1 MIRMCM
7 IRMCMISMCMIRM
20 CMIRMCMICMCMIHM
35 CMIRM
40 CTSAST
46 FERYVLYEHILVF
59 DNDGTQPYCRP
70 QISWWCIGQSSFTQK
85 AQSWQRSAKVNTFQ
99 CVDAFACVHIYAYF
113 IHTYLHTCAHTRS
126 HTVHT
131 LIHYL
136 LLHHNIHQTLEHVQR
151 VDNSPPVQSTSPV
164 QGL

>member
-7 IRMCMISMCMIRM
+7 IRMCMIRM
-20 CMIRMCMICMCMIHM
+20 CIIC
-35 CMIRM
+35 M

-46 FERYVLYEHILVF
+46 FERDVLYKHMLVF

-70 QISWWCIGQSSFTQK
+70 QISWWCTGQSSFTQK
-85 AQSWQRSAKVNTFQ
+85 VQSWQRSAKVNTFQ
-99 CVDAFACVHIYAYF
+99 CVDTFACVHISMHIYAYF
-113 IHTYLHTCAHTRS
+113 IYMYLHTCAHTRS

-151 VDNSPPVQSTSPV
+151 VNNSPPVQSTSPV
-164 QGL
+164 QWL